1 MTNIWRSAWLTAI
14 MAMSAGLAPAPSWAK
29 DKEVRCKDFKDCK
42 KSHGKYP
49 GGQKAHD
56 QCVRGACA
64 HYDESCERAPFR
76 YNDDAPAEVRGKC
89 VPFGPPEEGEAR

>member
-1 MTNIWRSAWLTAI
+1 MRNIWCSAWLTAI
-14 MAMSAGLAPAPSWAK
+14 LVMSVGLAPAPSWAK
-29 DKEVRCKDFKDCK
+29 DKEVRCKDRKDCK
-42 KSHGKYP
+42 GSHGKYRGEKFP
-49 GGQKAHD
+49 D
-56 QCVRGACA
+56 YCVRGACA

>member
-1 MTNIWRSAWLTAI
+1 MTSIWRSAWLTAI
-14 MAMSAGLAPAPSWAK
+14 LALSAGLAPVPSWAK
-29 DKEVRCKDFKDCK
+29 DKEVRCKGFKDCK

-49 GGQKAHD
+49 DGQEAHD

-64 HYDESCERAPFR
+64 HYDESCDPPFR

-89 VPFGPPEEGEAR
+89 VVVGPPYGGGDR